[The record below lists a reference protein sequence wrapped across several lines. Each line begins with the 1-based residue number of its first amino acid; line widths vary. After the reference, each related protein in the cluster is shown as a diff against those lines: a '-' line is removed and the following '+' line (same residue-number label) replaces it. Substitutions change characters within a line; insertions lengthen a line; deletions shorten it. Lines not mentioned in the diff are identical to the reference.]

1 MRLDSETDKILTAAY
16 NEAKFRNHEY
26 FTPEH
31 LLYSSLFFDE
41 GKDIIE
47 NCSGDVESLKEDLI
61 QYFKENLDTVENV
74 DPEASL
80 GVDNIVQSAAYHI
93 ASSGRDV
100 IKIGDIMV
108 AMFELKDS
116 YAN

>member
-1 MRLDSETDKILTAAY
+1 MRLDNETDKILTAAY

-61 QYFKENLDTVENV
+61 QYFNENLDTVENV

-80 GVDNIVQSAAYHI
+80 GIDTIVQSAAYHI

-100 IKIGDIMV
+100 IKIGR
-108 AMFELKDS
+108 
-116 YAN
+116 

>member
-1 MRLDSETDKILTAAY
+1 MRLDNETDKILTAAY

-31 LLYSSLFFDE
+31 LLYSSLFLMKE
-41 GKDIIE
+41 KILSE
-47 NCSGDVESLKEDLI
+47 LQRRCRSLKEDLI
-61 QYFKENLDTVENV
+61 QYFNENLDTVENV

-80 GVDNIVQSAAYHI
+80 GIDTIVQSAAYHI

-100 IKIGDIMV
+100 I
-108 AMFELKDS
+108 
-116 YAN
+116 NR